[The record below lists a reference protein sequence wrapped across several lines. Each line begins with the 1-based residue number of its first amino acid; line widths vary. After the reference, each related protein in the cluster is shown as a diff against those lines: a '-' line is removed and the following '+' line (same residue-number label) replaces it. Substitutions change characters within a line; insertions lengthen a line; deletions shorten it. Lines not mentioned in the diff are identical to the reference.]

1 LPAPQANLISALAKG
16 VIEGQLDWGLIGVG
30 VLVGAGLIAVDELLR
45 LTKRYSLP
53 PLGVGIAIYLPS
65 SVTTPI
71 VIGALLGWLYDK
83 WVCRASN
90 KARDNA
96 KRMGILMAS
105 GLIVGESLFNVALA
119 GLIVGANKGEPLA
132 LVGDA
137 FAHYGVVL
145 GLVGSIVVVAGLYLF
160 SASVAKPDPVVEA

>member
-1 LPAPQANLISALAKG
+1 VLSKG
-16 VIEGQLDWGLIGVG
+16 
-30 VLVGAGLIAVDELLR
+30 
-45 LTKRYSLP
+45 S
-53 PLGVGIAIYLPS
+53 YLPS

-71 VIGALLGWLYDK
+71 VLGAFIGWAYDK

-119 GLIVGANKGEPLA
+119 GLIVGTNKGEPLA

-137 FAHYGVVL
+137 FQHWGVLL
-145 GLVGSIVVVAGLYLF
+145 GLFGSIAIVVGLYLF
-160 SASVAKPDPVVEA
+160 SALVAKPDAVEQA